1 MESKPEEQSSRKL
14 STREMCYI
22 GIFTAIIAV
31 CAQIQIP
38 QPGGV
43 PFTLQ
48 AWAISLAG
56 LILGPKNG
64 TIAAFVYVLLG
75 AVGAPVFAG
84 FSGGFGV
91 IMRPTGGFILSFP
104 VVALLAGLGERKG
117 GFVWII
123 LGLAA
128 GSIFNWAVGLIWFN
142 WVTELGLAVSFGYAV
157 APFLIVGLVRTAV
170 LPVLSKSIKLAMQK
184 AKVSI

>member
-1 MESKPEEQSSRKL
+1 MQTKKL

-22 GIFTAIIAV
+22 GIFTAVISV
-31 CAQIQIP
+31 CAQISIP

-48 AWAISLAG
+48 VWAISLAG

-64 TIAAFVYVLLG
+64 TFAVLIYILLG

-84 FSGGFGV
+84 LSGGFGV

-117 GFVWII
+117 GFSWMI
-123 LGLAA
+123 LGLAS
-128 GSIFNWAVGLIWFN
+128 GSIFNLAVGLLWFS
-142 WVTELGLAVSFGYAV
+142 WVNELSLAVSFGYAV
-157 APFLIVGLVRTAV
+157 APFLIVSVVRTAV
-170 LPVLSKSIKLAMQK
+170 LPMISNGIKSALMK
-184 AKVSI
+184 AQVSI